1 MQSAASAAAKANN
14 NFPGMFFFF
23 PQLTMAFDFL
33 ISFVFLCVYVAVSEP
48 APTGSFVQIGAN
60 NKGVPQATYQKS
72 NIAASNNCIRPA
84 VVFGSLGLGLLLLT
98 EIL

>member
-1 MQSAASAAAKANN
+1 MRRRRLQKRTTTFLACS
-14 NFPGMFFFF
+14 FFFCGI
-23 PQLTMAFDFL
+23 DFL

>member
-1 MQSAASAAAKANN
+1 MVLIFLFLS
-14 NFPGMFFFF
+14 FF
-23 PQLTMAFDFL
+23 
-33 ISFVFLCVYVAVSEP
+33 CVCMLAVSEP

>member
-23 PQLTMAFDFL
+23 PQLMAFDFL

>member
-1 MQSAASAAAKANN
+1 MRRRRLQKRTTTFLACS
-14 NFPGMFFFF
+14 FFFF
-23 PQLTMAFDFL
+23 STCGIDFL

-72 NIAASNNCIRPA
+72 NIAASNNRISLA
-84 VVFGSLGLGLLLLT
+84 VVFGSLGLGLLSLT

>member
-23 PQLTMAFDFL
+23 SQLVVLIFL
-33 ISFVFLCVYVAVSEP
+33 FFFVFLCVYVAVSEP

-72 NIAASNNCIRPA
+72 NIAGSNNYIRPA